1 MNTATP
7 QFDGHTP
14 GEWKIKAINS
24 RTNRVVGDET
34 SSGWDKLHIN
44 GGNRTIA
51 VVYREADAR
60 LIAAA
65 PELLRQRDALA
76 SALKRLLN
84 RLDWSGRPGRDP
96 QQLGIS
102 SVDMDL
108 ATARNTLSSIENG
121 A

>member
-1 MNTATP
+1 MNTATS

-34 SSGWDKLHIN
+34 SSGWDKLHIT

-51 VVYREADAR
+51 VVYRQADAR

-65 PELLRQRDALA
+65 PELLRQRDALLA
-76 SALKRLLN
+76 ALR
-84 RLDWSGRPGRDP
+84 
-96 QQLGIS
+96 GIMPEAVGWGNS
-102 SVDMDL
+102 LSHDDY
-108 ATARNTLSSIENG
+108 ADAARKAAKVLESIENG